1 MSSTRPVDPGGKGNP
16 LIESIPDDVPLTRPT
31 YSPNATR
38 RGMAFN
44 PISIYAPP
52 RPKGGLNPIPS
63 SIDG

>member
-38 RGMAFN
+38 RGAWH
-44 PISIYAPP
+44 SILSQYMLLQ
-52 RPKGGLNPIPS
+52 GLRV
-63 SIDG
+63 D